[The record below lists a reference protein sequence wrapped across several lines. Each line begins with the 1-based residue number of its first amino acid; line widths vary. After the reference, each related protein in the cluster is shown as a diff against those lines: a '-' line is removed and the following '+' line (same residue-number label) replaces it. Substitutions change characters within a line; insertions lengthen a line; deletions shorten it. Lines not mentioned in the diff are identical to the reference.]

1 MHLKSVEIFPEKF
14 PVTDVYPFNIKLL
27 RNSGKI
33 NFEKN
38 VACFVGE
45 NGTGKSTLLRAICM
59 KCSIHIWDADRRTR
73 FEYNPYEE
81 RLHEALVVEWV
92 DTAVKGTYFGSQIF
106 ESFARLLDE
115 WAHND
120 PEQLEY
126 FGGKSLLEQSH
137 GQSLMSFFRA
147 RYKIKGLYFL
157 DEPECALSPKTQ
169 LELKK
174 LLEEYG
180 ASGRAQFIVATHS
193 PILMSVKGA
202 KIFGFD
208 GDRILPV
215 DYRETAHYSAYR
227 DFFKTDA
234 LDK

>member
-1 MHLKSVEIFPEKF
+1 MHLKSIEIIPGKF
-14 PVTDVYPFNIKLL
+14 PVTDSYPFNISLFS
-27 RNSGKI
+27 NPDKI
-33 NFEKN
+33 KFEKN
-38 VACFVGE
+38 VTCFVGE
-45 NGTGKSTLLRAICM
+45 NGTGKSTLLKAICM
-59 KCSIHIWDADRRTR
+59 KCGIHIWDSDRRTR

-81 RLHEALVVEWV
+81 RLQEALEVEWT
-92 DTAVKGTYFGSQIF
+92 DKTVKGTYFGSQIF

-147 RYKIKGLYFL
+147 RYKLKGLYFL

-180 ASGRAQFIVATHS
+180 ASGMAQFIVATHS
-193 PILMSVKGA
+193 PILMSVKNA
-202 KIFGFD
+202 DIYGFD
-208 GDRILPV
+208 SESIRLI
-215 DYRETAHYSAYR
+215 DYRQTSHYKIYKE
-227 DFFKTDA
+227 FFEGDS
-234 LDK
+234 

>member
-1 MHLKSVEIFPEKF
+1 MHLKSIQIIPEKF
-14 PVTDVYPFNIKLL
+14 PVSDRYPFNIKLFH
-27 RNSGKI
+27 NSGIMDFK
-33 NFEKN
+33 KN
-38 VACFVGE
+38 ITCFAGE
-45 NGTGKSTLLRAICM
+45 NGTGKSTLLKAICV
-59 KCSIHIWDADRRTR
+59 KCNIHIWDSDRRTR

-81 RLHEALVVEWV
+81 KLSESLDVEWV
-92 DTAVKGTYFGSQIF
+92 DKAVKGTYFGSQIF

-147 RYKIKGLYFL
+147 RYKLKGLYFL

-169 LELKK
+169 LELKT

-180 ASGRAQFIVATHS
+180 ESGTAQFIVATHS
-193 PILMSVKGA
+193 PILMSVKNA
-202 KIFGFD
+202 DIYGFD
-208 GDRILPV
+208 GESIRLI
-215 DYRETAHYSAYR
+215 DYKQTSHYKIYKE
-227 DFFKTDA
+227 FF
-234 LDK
+234 DKES